1 MKDWT
6 IYDIESLTE
15 SNILLGQKDGE
26 PVDLLDK
33 LDIKGHDIYIVDFGG
48 AFGLSALVFKNGRH
62 IHYANDYQLHH
73 SGMDVAELPKYYEEK
88 LNRVLFTE
96 DELGEA
102 IHSYDE
108 YRHKSNYL
116 HSYWAMQF
124 SHLSMFGNPEKDYT
138 AELAAHPYL
147 CKVCFCYVESK
158 EICERAEKLME
169 QIEKAYRVFMESDD
183 GFREAIK
190 YELANYEAG
199 ITCDYRDALSAL
211 GCTYKELSAERQRIV
226 REELNREI
234 RRLDSD

>member
-62 IHYANDYQLHH
+62 IHYANDYQLHY

-96 DELGEA
+96 DELGEV

-108 YRHKSNYL
+108 YRRKSQYL
-116 HSYWAMQF
+116 HNYWVMQF
-124 SHLSMFGNPEKDYT
+124 SHLSIFGNPKEDKT
-138 AELAAHPYL
+138 AERATHPYL
-147 CKVCFCYVESK
+147 CNVCFCYVESK

-169 QIEKAYRVFMESDD
+169 QIEKAYRVFMESDE

-190 YELANYEAG
+190 YELANHEAG
-199 ITCDYRDALSAL
+199 ITCDYRDALGAL
-211 GCTYKELSAERQRIV
+211 GCIYKELSAERQRIV

-234 RRLDSD
+234 NRINSD

>member
-6 IYDIESLTE
+6 IYDIQSLTE
-15 SNILLGQKDGE
+15 SNILLGVKDGE
-26 PVDLLDK
+26 PVDLVDK
-33 LDIKGHDIYIVDFGG
+33 LDIKGYDIYIVDFGG
-48 AFGLSALVFKNGRH
+48 AFGLSALVFKNWRH
-62 IHYANDYQLHH
+62 IYYANDYQLHH
-73 SGMDVAELPKYYEEK
+73 SGMDVAELLKYYEEK

-108 YRHKSNYL
+108 YRRKSQYL
-116 HSYWAMQF
+116 HNYWVMQF
-124 SHLSMFGNPEKDYT
+124 SYLSIFGNPKEDKT
-138 AELAAHPYL
+138 VERAAHPYL
-147 CKVCFCYVESK
+147 CNVCFCYVADK
-158 EICERAEKLME
+158 AICERARELLE
-169 QIEKAYRVFMESDD
+169 QINKAHVIFMESDEA
-183 GFREAIK
+183 FREAVS
-190 YELANYEAG
+190 YELANHEAG